1 MLKIQKNISLAR
13 YTTFKI
19 GGLAKF
25 FLKVKTIEEL
35 KEGISF
41 AKQNLIPFFILGGG
55 SNLLVSDIGFNGL
68 IIKIEIEDIQFEFTN
83 NTTKVISGA
92 GVVWDNLVAETVK
105 RNLIGLEN
113 LSLIPGTVGAS
124 VVQNIGAFG
133 REVKDFLDEVEVFDT
148 ETFNR
153 KRLSKEL
160 CCLGYRD
167 SFFKT
172 KQGSNLIVT
181 KVVFSLKNNNK
192 LDYTYSGIKEKLPD
206 KNIKVGDVREAIIQI
221 RKERY
226 PSIDECG
233 SAGCFFKNPIIS
245 KDEFKELI
253 KIFPEVPFYD
263 LPDGKIKVLVAWLIE
278 KFGWKG
284 YQSNDVGVHKKHSL
298 ILVNHGQGTAT
309 EIKTLAE
316 KISNDIFKKTNLKIS
331 NEVVFLE

>member
-1 MLKIQKNISLAR
+1 MLKIQKNISLAQ

-35 KEGISF
+35 KEGVSF
-41 AKQNLIPFFILGGG
+41 AKQNSLPFFILGGG
-55 SNLLVSDIGFNGL
+55 SNLLISDFGFNGL
-68 IIKIEIEDIQFEFTN
+68 IIKIEIEGIQFKSSN
-83 NTTKVISGA
+83 NVTKVISGA
-92 GVVWDNLVAETVK
+92 GVVWDDLVGETVK

-113 LSLIPGTVGAS
+113 LSLIPGTVGAG

-133 REVKDFLDEVEVFDT
+133 KEVKDFLDEVEVFDT
-148 ETFNR
+148 ETFNL
-153 KRLSKEL
+153 KKLSKKQ

-172 KQGSNLIVT
+172 KQGSNLIVI
-181 KVVFSLKNNNK
+181 KVVFSLKNNNE
-192 LDYTYSGIKEKLPD
+192 LGYAYSGIKDKLPD
-206 KNIKVGDVREAIIQI
+206 KNIEVGDVREAIIQI

-226 PSIDECG
+226 PSINECG
-233 SAGCFFKNPIIS
+233 SAGCFFKNFIIS
-245 KDEFKELI
+245 KDEFEELI
-253 KIFPEVPFYD
+253 KIFPEVPFYN

-284 YQSNDVGVHKKHSL
+284 YRSGDIGVYKNHSL
-298 ILVNHGQGTAT
+298 ILINYGQGTEI
-309 EIKTLAE
+309 EIKILAE